1 MIGYEG
7 MSFDDIGRFRMRNVK
22 RGLYRPAANI
32 GKAPLK
38 RNLKNILESEVKR
51 LDEREITK
59 AIEWLSGR
67 GFSSE
72 DL

>member
-1 MIGYEG
+1 MIGHEG
-7 MSFDDIGRFRMRNVK
+7 MSSEKMGRFRIRNIK

-32 GKAPLK
+32 GIAPSK

-51 LDEREITK
+51 LDEREIRK
-59 AIEWLSGR
+59 AIEWLSGH